1 MKKFENFNEVS
12 YEEAKEFG
20 KNQRNR
26 QVKPSNRAKIK
37 KQMLESFDLIP
48 PITVNTVTMN
58 IIDGQTRWEAFIQLH
73 EAGKIPSDWKLK
85 VMFVSIDE
93 DTEIDAIINANT
105 NGFTWSCDDYF
116 ESYVKSKNP
125 SYIKLDEFSKTHE
138 LTYDPNKKCK
148 NKKFRYAAAIIT
160 GKDCQNELKHGTF
173 TCTDEEVKEADKI
186 HDEMNEILTI
196 TGWPKRAHYVPAMA
210 IQWHKFRNRTS
221 FNDWKKEFKNL
232 KDTVSFIKQPH
243 ENQYDWNVVFRFV
256 LSRIEDKKAA

>member
-26 QVKPSNRAKIK
+26 KVKASNRAKIK

-85 VMFVSIDE
+85 VMFVNIDE

-116 ESYVKSKNP
+116 ESYVKGEDP
-125 SYIKLDEFSKTHE
+125 SYLKLDEFTKNHE
-138 LTYDPNKKCK
+138 LTFDETKKVK
-148 NKKFRYAAAIIT
+148 KKKFRYAAAIIK
-160 GKDCQNELKHGTF
+160 GKDCQNELKRGTF
-173 TCTDEEVKEADKI
+173 TCTDEEVKEAEKI
-186 HDEMNEILTI
+186 HDEMNEILDI
-196 TGWPKRAHYVPAMA
+196 TGWTKRAHWLCAMA
-210 IQWHKFRNRTS
+210 IQWHEYR
-221 FNDWKKEFKNL
+221 KKRPYTEWRKAFKNL
-232 KDTVSFIKQPH
+232 KDSINFQKMSH
-243 ENQYDWNVVFRFV
+243 ENQFEWNVVFGYV
-256 LSRIEDKKAA
+256 LSTMSSAA